1 MGLTWSGGGGAYR
14 GAGELDHGPGDGDG
28 DHDAS
33 RAPASYSWI
42 LETLELYSSLMI
54 PKEGREQ
61 CGWGQLDFIF
71 FGETKQWWEFLGSRV
86 VE

>member
-1 MGLTWSGGGGAYR
+1 MGLTWPGGGGAYR

-33 RAPASYSWI
+33 RAPASFSWI

-61 CGWGQLDFIF
+61 WFSFSLEKLSNGGNSWA
-71 FGETKQWWEFLGSRV
+71 LG
-86 VE
+86 